1 MFFLYG
7 DRESVVQ
14 ALKTA
19 TRNFWQYWLAIVAA
33 VLFFGGLLVK
43 SYWEGYVFER
53 DYKRLLKYYHHVTPG
68 SINDG
73 DVDGAR
79 YTAYKYRKNKK
90 ALWRKLEKKYGEPV
104 LETWEY
110 EKIEE
115 EEAEKEDKEEEE
127 TVDLDDGDEK
137 DNEGDAPDL

>member
-1 MFFLYG
+1 MVSLFHEQDGDLLYLCDYLSHQSFMFFLYG

-73 DVDGAR
+73 DVDGD
-79 YTAYKYRKNKK
+79 
-90 ALWRKLEKKYGEPV
+90 
-104 LETWEY
+104 EY
-110 EKIEE
+110 E
-115 EEAEKEDKEEEE
+115 EA
-127 TVDLDDGDEK
+127 
-137 DNEGDAPDL
+137 